1 MIKKQLFSIKLTTQR
16 HSFFVYFPI
25 NKEKLNEEKNGK
37 TQEKREVF
45 PEYLFIFHIYLYFNI
60 LGEGNLIS

>member
-37 TQEKREVF
+37 TQEKREGF
-45 PEYLFIFHIYLYFNI
+45 PEYLYFISIYI
-60 LGEGNLIS
+60 LIS